1 MWLDAHAVLA
11 EIMRDHPATT
21 ATTATKVLAVSQESR
36 LSQPPQPETH
46 MANVANV
53 ADVAASR
60 LQRVEQNSSPEA
72 FPHGTAFNR
81 GDAPLTWTGRIVSL
95 ADWRSMTDWEKHGP
109 NGRHWNGITKCW
121 VPPD

>member
-21 ATTATKVLAVSQESR
+21 ATTATKALAVSQESR
-36 LSQPPQPETH
+36 LSQLPQPKTH
-46 MANVANV
+46 MANV

-109 NGRHWNGITKCW
+109 NGRHWNGITKCS

>member
-21 ATTATKVLAVSQESR
+21 ATTATKALAVSQESR
-36 LSQPPQPETH
+36 LSQLPQPKTH
-46 MANVANV
+46 MANV

-95 ADWRSMTDWEKHGP
+95 ADWRNMTDWEKHGP

-121 VPPD
+121 VPPE